1 MLETYVWRW
10 VLRLPNISI
19 KFNSKVTSFSAEL
32 VLNLPHIYHCICK
45 MHIFIYDVVVLNDPV
60 IDNPV
65 FFYLFVVLCVIIW
78 MFFFLF
84 SQIFGSNYLKFLER
98 KEYIKSKTFKILI
111 SKLTSLYLLKSDSH
125 HNSNCCHLKQR
136 VSCNIL
142 RS

>member
-65 FFYLFVVLCVIIW
+65 FLWFRVWLFGC
-78 MFFFLF
+78 FFFLF